1 MAYQN
6 RSKQPNWRRHDVKK
20 KRRKLIKKFNKQL
33 LIKNAVLIMA
43 ALFVLG
49 SIFALG
55 IFAWAVKDLPNPD
68 ELIDRN
74 VIQST
79 KIYDSTGDHLLYEI
93 HGDKN
98 RTLVTLEDIP
108 QTLIDATISVEDQ
121 QFYKHTGFNP
131 IRIFKGVVIGQ
142 LFEGYAS
149 GGSTITQQ
157 FVKNAV
163 LTSERTISRKIKEL
177 IISIELER
185 RFEKDDI
192 LQMYFNEIPYGS
204 TNYGCESAA
213 QAYFGKSVSD
223 ITLAEAATLA
233 ALPKAPS
240 RYLNNPDLL
249 DERRD
254 LILQMMVNEGYLEQ
268 DQADAA
274 MDVGVEIQDNI
285 SSINAPHFVLWVK
298 QLLEEEYGERLV
310 EQGGLKVTTSLDFEI
325 QEIAEDVV
333 EEKVDELGPQLG
345 FSNSSLVAIDPR
357 TGKILAMVG
366 SKDYFDEDI
375 DGAVNVALRPRQP
388 GSSFKPIVYTAAFAE
403 GYTPNTVLWDVETTF
418 PTATGDYAP
427 KNYDLGERGP
437 VTIRTA
443 LQGSLNIPAVKT
455 VYLTGIED
463 ALTFA
468 EGIGYTTFEDRSR
481 FGLSV
486 VLGGAEVELLEHVA
500 GYASF
505 ANNGVYQEP
514 VAILKVEDADGEI
527 LEEWKE
533 NKGSKAMEANIAKM
547 ITNVL
552 SDNAARAYVFGASN
566 YLQLGDRPVAAKT
579 GTTNDYRDAWLI
591 GYTPSLAV
599 GVWAGNNDNS
609 EMVRGAGG
617 STAAGPIW
625 NAFMQQAL
633 SGTAIEF
640 FDQPEIPLTGKAVLD
655 GQLPETTVIIDT
667 ASGKLA
673 TDYTP
678 DSYRQTTTFAE
689 YHTTLQYL
697 YRDDPTGG
705 QPNNPDNDPMYE
717 PWESAVQ
724 DWITRKQEETG
735 TTIVAGEP
743 PTEYDDLHLPGNFPD
758 LEIVSPE
765 NGGELTSRSV
775 KLEVD
780 ASARRSVSRVEYY
793 LDGLYLTTDSSAP
806 FAITKTLPGNLSR
819 GWHTLRATAFD
830 DIDNS
835 TSKEVSINLQVDP
848 TANSI
853 SFATPT
859 DNQTID
865 PTESTFTVVL
875 ELQEPTNYSN
885 VTLYSELYG
894 SGQKT
899 IAGSV
904 VNPSS
909 PFVSIDWTL
918 PEAGYYFLSARASA
932 QDGTDAEALG
942 ILIYVS
948 DFVVSEPVEE
958 IIEGEGEGEGEE
970 PDPPPDLK
978 PFE

>member
-1 MAYQN
+1 MTYQN
-6 RSKQPNWRRHDVKK
+6 RSKQPNWRRHSVSK
-20 KRRKLIKKFNKQL
+20 KRRKLFKKFNKQL
-33 LIKNAVLIMA
+33 LIKNAVLIVT
-43 ALFVLG
+43 ALFILG

-79 KIYDSTGDHLLYEI
+79 KIYDSTGEHLLYEI

-98 RTLVTLEDIP
+98 RTLVSLEDIP

-131 IRIFKGVVIGQ
+131 IRIFKGVVLGQ

-163 LTSERTISRKIKEL
+163 LTSERTITRKIKEL

-185 RFEKDDI
+185 RFEKNDI

-204 TNYGCESAA
+204 TNYGCQSAS
-213 QAYFGKSVSD
+213 QAYFGKSVTD
-223 ITLAEAATLA
+223 LTLAEAATLA

-268 DQADAA
+268 DLADAA
-274 MDVGVEIQDNI
+274 MDVVVELQDNV

-310 EQGGLKVTTSLDFEI
+310 EQGGLKVTTSLDFEM
-325 QEIAEDVV
+325 QKIAEDVV
-333 EEKVDELGPQLG
+333 EDKVDDLGPQLG
-345 FSNSSLVAIDPR
+345 FSNSSLVALDPK

-388 GSSFKPIVYTAAFAE
+388 GSSFKPIVYSAAFAE
-403 GYTPNTVLWDVETTF
+403 GYTPNTILWDVETTF
-418 PTATGDYAP
+418 PTATGDYSP

-468 EGIGYTTFEDRSR
+468 EGLGYSTFADRSR

-486 VLGGAEVELLEHVA
+486 VLGGAEVKLIEHVA
-500 GYASF
+500 AYSSF
-505 ANNGVYQEP
+505 ANNGLYQEP

-533 NKGSKAMEANIAKM
+533 SKGTKAMEANIAKM

-552 SDNAARAYVFGASN
+552 SDNAARTYVFGSNN

-609 EMVRGAGG
+609 EMARGAGG

-625 NAFMQQAL
+625 NAFMKQAL
-633 SGTAIEF
+633 VGTAVEY
-640 FDQPEIPLTGKAVLD
+640 FDQPEIPITGKTILD

-678 DSYRQTTTFAE
+678 DSYRQSITFAE
-689 YHTTLQYL
+689 YHTILHYID
-697 YRDDPTGG
+697 RNDPTGS
-705 QPNNPDNDPMYE
+705 QPNSPDNDLMYE
-717 PWESAVQ
+717 PWESAIQ
-724 DWITRKQEETG
+724 DWIVHKQGETG
-735 TTIVAGEP
+735 TTIVVGEP
-743 PTEYDDLHLPGNFPD
+743 PTEYDDLHIPANFPD

-765 NGGELTSRSV
+765 NGSELTSRSL

-780 ASARRSVSRVEYY
+780 ASAPRSVSRVEYY
-793 LDGLYLTTDSSAP
+793 LDDLYLTTDSSAP
-806 FAITKTLPGNLSR
+806 FAITKSLPGNLSR

-835 TSKEVSINLQVDP
+835 TSKEVSINIQVDP
-848 TANSI
+848 TADTFN
-853 SFATPT
+853 FATPT

-865 PTESTFTVVL
+865 PTETTFAVVL
-875 ELQEPTNYSN
+875 QLQQPTNYSN
-885 VTLYSELYG
+885 VTLYSETYG

-904 VNPSS
+904 TSPTS
-909 PFVSIDWTL
+909 PFVSIDWLL
-918 PEAGYYFLSARASA
+918 PETGYYFLSARASA
-932 QDGTDAEALG
+932 LSGTDAEALG

-948 DFVVSEPVEE
+948 DYVSEPVEE
-958 IIEGEGEGEGEE
+958 EGDEGEE
-970 PDPPPDLK
+970 PEPPPDLN